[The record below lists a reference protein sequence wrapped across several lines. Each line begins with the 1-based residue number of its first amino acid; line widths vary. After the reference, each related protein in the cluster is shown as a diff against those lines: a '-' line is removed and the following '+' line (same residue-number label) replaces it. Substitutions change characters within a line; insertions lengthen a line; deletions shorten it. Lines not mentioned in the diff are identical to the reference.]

1 MNKRKKKTEKAVEKT
16 EKQFEK
22 MEGINFHAAGMDA
35 GSRSHYVAT
44 GQKKEDVR
52 EFGVYTSDLHGLCR
66 YLTETGITAA
76 ALESTSYRQP
86 LSVMLH
92 RVSTPEVDDPRL

>member
-1 MNKRKKKTEKAVEKT
+1 
-16 EKQFEK
+16 
-22 MEGINFHAAGMDA
+22 MEIINFHAAGIDV

-66 YLTETGITAA
+66 HLTEKGITTV
-76 ALESTSYRQP
+76 ALGSTGSYWQP
-86 LSVMLH
+86 LFVMLQ
-92 RVSTPEVDDPRL
+92 EYKL